1 MNSRCRII
9 RDKAGPRI
17 AASSACGS
25 IVLPEVR
32 DALTIILAIG
42 SGGTLQERSQLSD
55 PTDPIMRHEV
65 AVSPVASVAP
75 LEVDFTT
82 EIDAARREIKDL
94 LDAMAAGKQ
103 IACSEELM
111 ALCEQVVRQTGT
123 SVEETDVE
131 NWAKELADDLSK
143 FTDEGL
149 R

>member
-1 MNSRCRII
+1 M
-9 RDKAGPRI
+9 
-17 AASSACGS
+17 
-25 IVLPEVR
+25 
-32 DALTIILAIG
+32 
-42 SGGTLQERSQLSD
+42 SD